1 MGKCSAIFPYEDLTF
16 NLPELVCGDNMF
28 YSGRSGG
35 IPNKTISF
43 TDGSLS
49 KMTSAANFAGTS
61 RLRFNLSNLDL
72 TNCRYFSLG
81 NSRIQTDN
89 YLKLGANGLNLT
101 QCEFVN
107 NEVKLHFLY
116 KFSTSGYGGEVTFEA
131 NHEIHKVH
139 LIFSNPYKLYRSFFN
154 CDQLTD
160 VEIQGEL
167 YVNESSLYNS
177 NFYNCQKLKNVS
189 LTKIWNTMY

>member
-1 MGKCSAIFPYEDLTF
+1 M
-16 NLPELVCGDNMF
+16 
-28 YSGRSGG
+28 
-35 IPNKTISF
+35 
-43 TDGSLS
+43 
-49 KMTSAANFAGTS
+49 
-61 RLRFNLSNLDL
+61 RFNLSNLDL
-72 TNCRYFSLG
+72 TNCRYLSLG

-101 QCEFVN
+101 KCEFVN

-131 NHEIHKVH
+131 NDEIHKVH
-139 LIFSNPYKLYRSFFN
+139 LIFSNPYKLYRSFFS
-154 CDQLTD
+154 CSQLTD

-167 YVNESSLYNS
+167 YVSESSLYNS

-189 LTKIWNTMY
+189 LTKIWNTMW